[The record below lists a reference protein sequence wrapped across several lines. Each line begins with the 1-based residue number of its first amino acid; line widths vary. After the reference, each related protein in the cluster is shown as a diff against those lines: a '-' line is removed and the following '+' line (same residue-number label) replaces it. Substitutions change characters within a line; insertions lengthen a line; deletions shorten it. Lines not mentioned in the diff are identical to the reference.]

1 MPLPEPPIMIEFRD
15 GEQSVPP
22 HVASNITLAELD
34 PIRYTYEEAVRLSND
49 AVMKN
54 LLRSYQNEAI
64 YKHFRDNR

>member
-15 GEQSVPP
+15 GERSVPP
-22 HVASNITLAELD
+22 HLASNIALAEMD
-34 PIRYTYEEAVRLSND
+34 PIRYTYDEAVRLSND

-54 LLRSYQNEAI
+54 FLRSYQSEVV